1 MKKLLL
7 FAVMLFGLTAF
18 SQTQEELYKKAY
30 ANAETTTS
38 TTMEKLVVFLK
49 IKDDKAVQQ
58 IKEVL
63 FEKNLYLA
71 QYPDFS
77 MERKTILAEKVEGVF
92 KQVLTEEQF
101 KMLKS
106 EEEYYKKILY

>member
-38 TTMEKLVVFLK
+38 TTVEKLVGFLK
-49 IKDDKAVQQ
+49 IKDGEAVKQ
-58 IKEVL
+58 IREVL

-77 MERKTILAEKVEGVF
+77 DERKAVLAEKIEGVF
-92 KQVLTEEQF
+92 KELLTEEQL

-106 EEEYYKKILY
+106 EEEFYKKVLY